1 MTKPIK
7 RSTQAAQ
14 RFEELKEFVLGWH
27 GAQEVP
33 GKRLIGRTPA
43 GKAVA
48 LVWEDNP
55 DTHVNKRNV
64 LTFHRMEEILDEA
77 VEAGLKKPA
86 MIWAEGSTAPILGD
100 LYHFHQL
107 HAGSSPH
114 KQAALR
120 AAITTCFDNNITTVW
135 TDGTGILNGCPFLD
149 AESNRWVTGQQLL
162 TALETNTHKWP
173 LSGKLD
179 WAMTDIGS
187 RKQTFT
193 IKAWTGEKY
202 ETREITA
209 WFADC
214 PMENQG
220 P

>member
-1 MTKPIK
+1 MKNTIK
-7 RSTQAAQ
+7 RSTQSTQ
-14 RFEELKEFVLGWH
+14 RFDELKEFILGWH
-27 GAQEVP
+27 DAHEVP
-33 GKRLIGRTPA
+33 GNRLIGRTHK
-43 GKAVA
+43 GNAVA
-48 LVWEDNP
+48 LIWEDNP
-55 DTHVNKRNV
+55 KRNV
-64 LTFHRMEEILDEA
+64 LTFQRIEQILDEA

-86 MIWAEGSTAPILGD
+86 MIWAESSTAPILGD

-107 HAGSSPH
+107 HAGSSPQ
-114 KQAALR
+114 KRAALQ
-120 AAITTCFDNNITTVW
+120 ASIATCLDNNITTVW

-149 AESNRWVTGQQLL
+149 AESNRWVTEQQLL

-173 LSGKLD
+173 LTGKLD
-179 WAMTDIGS
+179 WAMTGTGS

-193 IKAWTGEKY
+193 INAWTGEKY

-209 WFADC
+209 WFADR